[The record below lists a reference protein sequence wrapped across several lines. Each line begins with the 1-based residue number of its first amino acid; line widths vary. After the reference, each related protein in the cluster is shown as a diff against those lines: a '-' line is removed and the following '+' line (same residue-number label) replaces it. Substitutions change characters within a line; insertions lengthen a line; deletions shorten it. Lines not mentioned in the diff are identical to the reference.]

1 MGKLVL
7 DHIFTELKSDKYFF
21 VPVDSI
27 PDVSHVY
34 QPTCIL
40 RYVLPSGLV
49 ERFITFLHMQGHSG
63 QELAE
68 TLLSFLATKPLMLLT
83 AKASLTTT
91 CAI

>member
-7 DHIFTELKSDKYFF
+7 DHIFKELKSDKYFL

-27 PDVSHVY
+27 PDVSHVD